1 MDWKREAE
9 NDLKLYA
16 GRCRALKNIKER
28 HRILKEEMTG
38 LRGVSTDRIPTQ
50 SGGSRMEE
58 ALVNNIVERQKLEL
72 TYKLT
77 QRLVKLTR
85 QGLEALSPQ
94 ERELLCRFYV
104 EPGRYTADQLSEQLH
119 LERRRLYRLKEQ
131 ALYHFTIGM
140 YGMEKL

>member
-38 LRGVSTDRIPTQ
+38 LRGVSTDRIPTR
-50 SGGSRMEE
+50 GGSSRMEE

-72 TYKLT
+72 SYKLT
-77 QRLVKLTR
+77 QRLVTLTK
-85 QGLEALSPQ
+85 QGLEALEPE
-94 ERELLCRFYV
+94 ERELLHRFYV
-104 EPGRYTADQLSEQLH
+104 EPQRYTADLLSEQLH
-119 LERRRLYRLKEQ
+119 LERSRLYRLKDQ

-140 YGMEKL
+140 YGMEKM